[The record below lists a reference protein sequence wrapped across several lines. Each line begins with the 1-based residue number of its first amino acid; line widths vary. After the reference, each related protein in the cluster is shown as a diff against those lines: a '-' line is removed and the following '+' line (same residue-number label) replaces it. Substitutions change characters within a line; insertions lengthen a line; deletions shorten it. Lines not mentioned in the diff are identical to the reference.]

1 MRVESSERVSSIQRE
16 NHPIEE
22 PNHTNPIQLNQ
33 SNKLNQPKLN
43 QVKQNQ
49 FNPNQQREE
58 KNQPGEKQPIK
69 RSQQREKPSN
79 KRNQ

>member
-1 MRVESSERVSSIQRE
+1 VSSIQRE

-43 QVKQNQ
+43 QV
-49 FNPNQQREE
+49 NPSQTKPIQSKPTERREE
-58 KNQPGEKQPIK
+58 SIGGEATNQK
-69 RSQQREKPSN
+69 SQQREKPSN

>member
-1 MRVESSERVSSIQRE
+1 VSSIQRE

-33 SNKLNQPKLN
+33 LNKLNQVNLSQTKPIQSK
-43 QVKQNQ
+43 
-49 FNPNQQREE
+49 PTERREE
-58 KNQPGEKQPIK
+58 SIGGEATNQK
-69 RSQQREKPSN
+69 SQQREKPSN